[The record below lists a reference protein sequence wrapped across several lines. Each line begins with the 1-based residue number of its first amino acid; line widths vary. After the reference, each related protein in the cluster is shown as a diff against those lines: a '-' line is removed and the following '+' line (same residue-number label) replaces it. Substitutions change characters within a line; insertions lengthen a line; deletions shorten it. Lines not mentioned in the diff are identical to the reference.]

1 MWLSFLF
8 LSGQFW
14 EESTEPRT
22 IWEKENMRAHMKGM
36 VNGEDCAE
44 SGFFLDEFR

>member
-1 MWLSFLF
+1 MVKLPVLIST
-8 LSGQFW
+8 FW

-44 SGFFLDEFR
+44 SVFFLDEFR